1 MKKQKKDK
9 EKHTYCFPNIMAK
22 AMKKIDDRTQ
32 MEASLL
38 SMSLLLIGLIMVC
51 VYIVAWGDFS
61 WWFKGMTIFNT
72 LCGFIFLSSYLVTV
86 YQQYVS
92 YMTSMEII
100 GAVGTYEPFEPPAQL
115 TQQIKQ
121 QNIRKD

>member
-1 MKKQKKDK
+1 MKKQKTK

-38 SMSLLLIGLIMVC
+38 SMAFLLVGLLLVC
-51 VYIVAWGDFS
+51 VYITIWGDFS
-61 WWFKGMTIFNT
+61 WWFKGMTIFNS

-86 YQQYVS
+86 YQQYVR
-92 YMTSMEII
+92 YMETAEII
-100 GAVGTYEPFEPPAQL
+100 GAVGTDEPFEPPAQL

-121 QNIRKD
+121 LNIQND